1 MNTSTT
7 TPASSPLLRP
17 WQRAAVWALVLL
29 ALLGVFA
36 LYLQPEFV
44 ITLADQVW
52 ACF

>member
-7 TPASSPLLRP
+7 SNTPVLRP
-17 WQRAAVWALVLL
+17 WQRAVLWAVVLL

-36 LYLQPEFV
+36 LYTQPQFM